1 MKIKLRYIIIAI
13 IAVICTIA
21 VSTSMIHVHE
31 NEYILIKQFGKVER
45 IVEDSGLAFKIP
57 FIQQAETL
65 PSNILIYDQAASDV
79 ITKDKKTMVID
90 NYVLWKIKDP
100 LKFIQTVNTISEAE
114 RRIES
119 SIYNAIKNNIGKMNQ
134 AEVIEG
140 RNSTLDENILKAV
153 QPGFEQYGIEIIS
166 NEIKRLDLPSENK
179 ASVYNRMIS
188 ERNQIAAEFRAEGE
202 AEAQKIKNETDK
214 QTSIVISNAQANAEK
229 IKAEGESEYMKI
241 IAAAYNNNERK
252 EFYEYIRALDALKIS
267 MTGENK
273 TLFLPI
279 DSPLTDIFL
288 GK

>member
-1 MKIKLRYIIIAI
+1 MKIKFRYIIIAI

-65 PSNILIYDQAASDV
+65 PSNILVYDQAESDV

-140 RNSTLDENILKAV
+140 RNSTLDENILKSV

>member
-65 PSNILIYDQAASDV
+65 PSNILIYDQAESDV

>member
-1 MKIKLRYIIIAI
+1 MKIKFRYIIIAI

-65 PSNILIYDQAASDV
+65 PSNILIYDQAESDV

>member
-1 MKIKLRYIIIAI
+1 MKIKFRYIIIAI

-45 IVEDSGLAFKIP
+45 IVEDSGLTFKIP

-65 PSNILIYDQAASDV
+65 PSNILIYDQAESDV